1 MLRMKLGYILIAIVL
16 LAGLLACAQTSQA
29 AAETKRNPTN
39 QFVMGPSEVLV
50 PQGAFL
56 LVRKGRKI
64 GAIKFTSIEQGST
77 VGTGKASYESYFQGD
92 GSGSFHSPNV
102 RKQTGDNDLKPLKGI
117 GRLSFQV
124 GKDRIRIGE
133 WSFLSSS
140 PGAVSMWP
148 YRGSQKDYG
157 FEFAPT
163 SATDISEIDV
173 TDKRLHWFRYDL
185 NLKTSI
191 HLSLCELPK

>member
-1 MLRMKLGYILIAIVL
+1 MV
-16 LAGLLACAQTSQA
+16 
-29 AAETKRNPTN
+29 TKRRSWVVMFILLLGVLFTHGQTGQSAAD
-39 QFVMGPSEVLV
+39 QFVVGPSEVLV
-50 PQGAFL
+50 PKGVFL

-64 GAIKFTSIEQGST
+64 GAIRFTGIEQGST
-77 VGTGKASYESYFQGD
+77 VGTGKASYDSYFQGD
-92 GSGSFHSPNV
+92 GSGSFRSSNV

-124 GKDRIRIGE
+124 GKDRIRVGE

-157 FEFAPT
+157 YEFAPT
-163 SATDISEIDV
+163 SARDVGEIDAA
-173 TDKRLHWFRYDL
+173 DKRLRWYRFDKDSRVTLPVAD
-185 NLKTSI
+185 
-191 HLSLCELPK
+191 LPK